1 MLFVTGGTGFVGS
14 HLLYDLVS
22 QGRSVRALKR
32 PLSDT
37 MRTRRIFSYYAGNYE
52 ELFSRIEWVTGD
64 LADVYSLDEAMKG
77 ITRIFHC
84 AGMVS
89 FSKTD
94 NALMSKTNAD
104 GTANLVNAALE
115 NNIEKLCHVSSI
127 AAIGSGEPGETIDEE
142 TLWRTSRKNSGYA
155 RSKYYSEQ
163 EIWRGAA
170 EGLNTVVV
178 NPSVIIGPGSSDS
191 LIEGLLDRMPKGFNF
206 YTAGVNGFVDVRD
219 VVRTM
224 ITLMDGDF
232 HDERYIVSSENV
244 SYRDILN
251 YITDAIGMKRPGM
264 QAGRFLTEL
273 AWTTEKLRGIITG
286 RKPGFTRETARISQN
301 KVTFSNRKIIDA
313 TGIQFIPVAESVRF
327 VCDTIKPASSAQ

>member
-1 MLFVTGGTGFVGS
+1 MVFVTGGTGFVGS
-14 HLLYDLVS
+14 HLLFNLVS
-22 QGRSVRALKR
+22 QGRAVRALKR
-32 PLSDT
+32 SQSDT
-37 MRTRRIFSYYAGNYE
+37 SRTKRIFSYYSDDYE
-52 ELFSRIEWVTGD
+52 TLFSKIEWVEGD
-64 LADVYSLDEAMKG
+64 LLDIYSLDEAMKG
-77 ITRIFHC
+77 ISRVFHC
-84 AGMVS
+84 AGVVS

-127 AAIGSGEPGETIDEE
+127 AAIGSGEPGETIDED

-155 RSKYYSEQ
+155 KSKYYSEQ

-178 NPSVIIGPGSSDS
+178 NPSVIIGPGSSES
-191 LIEGLLDRMPKGFNF
+191 LIEGLLDRMPNGFNF
-206 YTAGVNGFVDVRD
+206 YTLGVNGFVDVRD
-219 VVRTM
+219 VVTTM

-251 YITDAIGMKRPGM
+251 YITDTLGMKRPRAR
-264 QAGRFLTEL
+264 AGRFLTEL
-273 AWTTEKLRGIITG
+273 AWTTEKLRTMITG
-286 RKPGFTRETARISQN
+286 RKPGFTKETARISQN
-301 KVTFSNRKIIDA
+301 LVTFSNKKITNA
-313 TGIQFIPVAESVRF
+313 TGIQFIPVSESVKF
-327 VCDTIKPASSAQ
+327 VCDTIRGTK